1 MLKNT
6 AALPFWFGNHFDP
19 NPVRN
24 MQRRSLWII
33 SISVLVAFGA
43 FYYTTPP
50 KDIFQAVNNGD
61 LESLCRILESDP
73 GLVNLRDGH
82 GMLPLQL
89 AIQSC
94 NQEVAEI
101 LIFYGADV
109 KARPDNSNTYPHLA
123 IHCEQNDML
132 GLLLMNGANGNLP
145 NKENVTPLMM
155 AARLGHSKAISFLLF
170 SNVGINLKDN
180 NGRTP
185 LDLAIEHGHSKIVKK
200 LVKHGAKRGPHQE

>member
-1 MLKNT
+1 M
-6 AALPFWFGNHFDP
+6 
-19 NPVRN
+19 R
-24 MQRRSLWII
+24 RRSLWII
-33 SISVLVAFGA
+33 SISILLACGTL
-43 FYYTTPP
+43 YYTTKP
-50 KDIFQAVNNGD
+50 KDIFQAINNAD
-61 LESLCRILESDP
+61 LESLSRMLEKDP
-73 GLVNLRDGH
+73 GLVNLRDGR

-109 KARPDNSNTYPHLA
+109 KGRPDNSNTYPHLA

-155 AARLGHSKAISFLLF
+155 AARLGHGKAIHFLLF
-170 SNVGINLKDN
+170 TNVEINLKDN
-180 NGRTP
+180 NGRTS
-185 LDLAIEHGHSKIVKK
+185 LDLAIEYGHSKIVKK
-200 LVKHGAKRGPHQE
+200 LVKRGAKRGPHQE